1 MLPSLTNNVYGKEA
15 IMAKPRLMQVIKSVL
30 AAAVGIQNDANRVK
44 DFQHGSLSQ
53 YVIVGLIA
61 TILFVIALISLVS
74 AIV

>member
-1 MLPSLTNNVYGKEA
+1 
-15 IMAKPRLMQVIKSVL
+15 MAKPRLMQVIKSVL
-30 AAAVGIQNDANRVK
+30 AAAVGIQSDANRVK